1 LANDEYLRRDQVSN
15 EYIVFAFFDNESA
28 ACKAADSLEDW
39 DKSREDIKLGACGV
53 FVAEDGK
60 IKKHVGRW
68 GGPGAWVGAI
78 IGVVE
83 AVFTGGVGIVSD
95 GMAGGVT
102 VGGVGSFIRRA
113 NHLTERD
120 FEIIVE
126 ALHKGKGVLLAAC
139 NPDELVDTAE
149 ELKALGGEVSAWELP
164 EGTLDETAAGM
175 VDTTVDASTSD
186 Q

>member
-1 LANDEYLRRDQVSN
+1 VPHDH
-15 EYIVFAFFDNESA
+15 IVFAFFDNESA

-53 FVAEDGK
+53 IVEEDGK

-83 AVFTGGVGIVSD
+83 AVFTGGVGIVS
-95 GMAGGVT
+95 GATAGGAT
-102 VGGVGSFIRRA
+102 GGGAGSFFRKA
-113 NHLTERD
+113 KHLTERD
-120 FEIIVE
+120 FEFIVE
-126 ALHKGKGVLLAAC
+126 ALHRGQGVLLVTC
-139 NPDELVDTAE
+139 SPDELVDTAE
-149 ELKALGGEVSAWELP
+149 QLKALGGEVSAWELP

-175 VDTTVDASTSD
+175 VDTAVDASTSD